1 MFSLD
6 TENPLPISTT
16 FSNHIVPITTKELGG
31 LLTEKKLWNFED
43 SEAKLL
49 DDHFQN
55 LFGKSGV
62 DRYSYEHTL
71 RSSRSTG
78 VIKYPTWY
86 TDETKI
92 SIKKVSDSSY
102 IVEILGTNFG
112 NKFKRIYNCQDLEC
126 IKKLNFKELQY
137 A

>member
-6 TENPLPISTT
+6 TENPMPISTT
-16 FSNHIVPITTKELGG
+16 FSNHVVPITTKELGG

-62 DRYSYEHTL
+62 DRYSYENTL